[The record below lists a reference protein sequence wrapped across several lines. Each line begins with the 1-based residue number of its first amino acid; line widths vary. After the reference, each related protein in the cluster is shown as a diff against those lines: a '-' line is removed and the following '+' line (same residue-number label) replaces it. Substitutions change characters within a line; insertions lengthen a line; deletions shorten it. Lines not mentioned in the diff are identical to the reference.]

1 MLYLVKINNEKNQQ
15 RFYSLHLAPMLF
27 GGWSVVREW
36 GRMGSGGTLRIDPF
50 STEQEARDELEKIKA
65 AKQKK
70 GYIALNQ

>member
-1 MLYLVKINNEKNQQ
+1 MFYLVKINSEKNQR

-50 STEQEARDELEKIKA
+50 STEQEARDVLEKIKA